1 MGQTDNR
8 QPLRVDI
15 AHRDA
20 IVACGLYA
28 TLQAHDDL
36 HMAMCSHA
44 DASGR
49 CCDVIVCDLE
59 TGMAVARQASARGAT
74 PSVSAP
80 LMLIFTSH
88 ISEEGIR
95 QALALGVQGYVLSS
109 APLDELAHA
118 VRTVASGQRH
128 LSPMAAQRVAGS
140 GRSASLTPRE
150 YDVLGWLGAGQCN
163 KAIARQ
169 LGISV
174 AGVKA
179 HVKAIMGKL
188 SAASRTQA
196 VSIAARRGFI
206 RWAHPELA

>member
-74 PSVSAP
+74 PSASAP

-95 QALALGVQGYVLSS
+95 QALALGVQGYVLSI
-109 APLDELAHA
+109 
-118 VRTVASGQRH
+118 
-128 LSPMAAQRVAGS
+128 AAQRVAGS